1 MPVRAPTAATLDRF
15 VAVVGP
21 QNAITEPDAMAAYLH
36 EQRERWIGRSALV
49 LRPGSVEEVER
60 ILAVASETG
69 TAIVPQGGNTGLVG
83 AQIPSES
90 GNEVVLSLTRLNR
103 IRNVDPVDNSI
114 TVEAGTTLKAVQD
127 AAEAVDR
134 FFPLTLGSEGSCT
147 IGGNLATNAGG
158 VGVLAYG
165 NARALVL
172 GLEVVLADGRRLD
185 GLKRL
190 RKDNTG
196 YDLRNIFIGS
206 EGTLGVITAAALCL
220 FPHPRDRVTAF
231 AGVADPQAALD
242 LLNLARARSGNRVT
256 AMEILPRIG
265 LEFTIRHAGVRDP
278 FGTSFPWYVLLEL
291 AGGDAV
297 GSLVPIVEEI
307 FAEALEKALVAD
319 AVIARSDA
327 QANELWRIREQLP
340 LVQKFE
346 GGSIKHDVSVPVS
359 RVPEFLERAR
369 QAVLKTMPGARPV
382 PFGHIGDGNIHFNVT
397 QPVGADKARF
407 VDRTEEIGA
416 AVYDVVMAL
425 DGSISAEHG
434 IGRLKRDLMP
444 AIKSPVELN
453 LMRGLKSLLDPKGIL
468 NPGKVLPDD

>member
-1 MPVRAPTAATLDRF
+1 MTRRTPTKDTLDRLA
-15 VAVVGP
+15 AVVGTGH
-21 QNAITEPDAMAAYLH
+21 AIAEPPAMAAYLH
-36 EQRERWIGRSALV
+36 ELRERWIGRAALV
-49 LRPGSVEEVER
+49 LRPGSVEEVQR
-60 ILAVASETG
+60 ILAIASETA

-83 AQIPSES
+83 AQIPFES
-90 GNEVVLSLTRLNR
+90 GDEVVLSLTRLNR
-103 IRNVDPVDNSI
+103 IRDVDPVDNSI
-114 TVEAGTTLKAVQD
+114 TAEAGVTLKAVQD

-165 NARALVL
+165 NARALAL

-185 GLKRL
+185 GLRRL

-206 EGTLGVITAAALCL
+206 EGTLGVITAATLTL

-231 AGVADPQAALD
+231 AATPDPKAALD

-265 LEFTIRHAGVRDP
+265 LEFTISHGGVRDP
-278 FGTSFPWYVLLEL
+278 FAAPSPWYVLLEL

-297 GSLVPIVEEI
+297 GSLQPIAEEI
-307 FAEALEKALVAD
+307 FAEALETGLVSD
-319 AVIARSDA
+319 AVVARSVA
-327 QANELWRIREQLP
+327 QASDLWNIREQLP

-346 GGSIKHDVSVPVS
+346 GGSIKHDVAVPVS
-359 RVPEFLERAR
+359 RVPEFLDRATR
-369 QAVLKTMPGARPV
+369 AVLAAMPDARPV

-397 QPVGADKARF
+397 QPEGMDKARF
-407 VDRTEEIGA
+407 LARTEEIGA
-416 AVYDVVMAL
+416 AVYEVVMAL
-425 DGSISAEHG
+425 GGSISAEHG

-444 AIKSPVELN
+444 DIKSPVELG
-453 LMRGLKSLLDPKGIL
+453 LMLGLKAMLDPKGIL
-468 NPGKVLPDD
+468 NPGKVLPDG

>member
-1 MPVRAPTAATLDRF
+1 MPVRPPTAATLDRLA
-15 VAVVGP
+15 AVVGP
-21 QNAITEPDAMAAYLH
+21 QNAIAEPQAMAAYLH
-36 EQRERWIGRSALV
+36 ELRERWIGRSALV

-60 ILAVASETG
+60 ILAIAGETG

-83 AQIPSES
+83 AQIPFET

-114 TVEAGTTLKAVQD
+114 TVEAGATLKAVQD

-172 GLEVVLADGRRLD
+172 GLEVVLADGSRLG

-206 EGTLGVITAAALCL
+206 EGTLGVITAAVLCL

-231 AGVADPQAALD
+231 AGVPDPQAALD

-265 LEFTIRHAGVRDP
+265 LEFTMRHAGVRDP
-278 FGTSFPWYVLLEL
+278 FVSSCPWYVLLEL

-297 GSLVPIVEEI
+297 GSLSPIAEEI
-307 FAEALEKALVAD
+307 FAEALEKALVTD
-319 AVIARSDA
+319 AVVARSGA
-327 QANELWRIREQLP
+327 QASELWSIREQLP

-359 RVPEFLERAR
+359 RVPEFLGRAT
-369 QAVLKTMPGARPV
+369 QAVLKAMPEARPV
-382 PFGHIGDGNIHFNVT
+382 PFGHMGDGNIHFNVT
-397 QPVGADKARF
+397 QPVGADKAQF
-407 VDRTEEIGA
+407 LGRTEEIGA
-416 AVYDVVMAL
+416 AVYDVVMEL

-444 AIKSPVELN
+444 AIKSPVELS

-468 NPGKVLPDD
+468 NPGKVLPDG